1 MESEAHSAA
10 VRHYYERNTR
20 RFLRLGRDAG
30 TRHLHQP
37 LFAPDAL
44 SREAAMNYSNQL
56 VLRQVQEL
64 AAQRQAPLHVLD
76 LGCGT
81 GSGLWYLAA
90 RGPADTRYTGVTISP
105 LQAQLAEAARPAQ
118 PGGLRCQVL
127 TGDFLQLPPLPPV
140 HLAYAIE
147 AFLHAADPEAFF
159 REASRV
165 LAPGGRLLIIDDLL
179 MRAPAPAE
187 AHWAAEFRRGWL
199 GASLIPPAE
208 AEALAARQG
217 LRLIHSQDLTP
228 WMRTGRPRDRAI
240 GWMRALAGPLLW
252 RSVYGRALLGGYA
265 KQQCIRLGIVGYRL
279 MLWEKAAPAG

>member
-1 MESEAHSAA
+1 MGSDAHSAA

-37 LFAPDAL
+37 LHAPGIH
-44 SREAAMNYSNQL
+44 SREDAMNYSSQL
-56 VLRQVQEL
+56 VLHQLQEL
-64 AAQRQAPLHVLD
+64 AAHAGTPLHVLD

-90 RGPADTRYTGVTISP
+90 RGPSDAQYTGVTISP
-105 LQAQLAEAARPAQ
+105 LQARLAEAARQSQ
-118 PGGLRCQVL
+118 PGGARCQIVE
-127 TGDFLQLPPLPPV
+127 GDFLRLPPLPPA

-159 REASRV
+159 REAARV
-165 LAPGGRLLIIDDLL
+165 LVPGGRLLIIDDVL
-179 MRAPAPAE
+179 MRPPAPAE

-217 LRLIHSQDLTP
+217 LRLIHAQDLTP

-240 GWMRALAGPLLW
+240 GWMRTLAAPLLW

-279 MLWEKAAPAG
+279 MVWEKS